1 MERAQNKDELL
12 QQLLKETKIQEPMI
26 SVKDQGVKSLN
37 TKEDEIIK
45 LKEEISILIE

>member
-12 QQLLKETKIQEPMI
+12 QQLLKESKRQEAKI

-37 TKEDEIIK
+37 TKED
-45 LKEEISILIE
+45 